1 MVVMR
6 MQRGSNDY
14 GFGVMHRG
22 GLRWVQTAHKKATLP
37 GKGGLRDKV
46 VEGDRPSTL
55 PCQIGGRSFQGV
67 DNSKRRG
74 DGFDPGEESDQVRL
88 STMKDRSI
96 CHAKIAPAPP
106 WFVLSYYIKIS
117 YGIFCRHF
125 RKAGYWRIVASCKN
139 YMGLI
144 GPQL

>member
-1 MVVMR
+1 M
-6 MQRGSNDY
+6 
-14 GFGVMHRG
+14 
-22 GLRWVQTAHKKATLP
+22 RWVQTAHKKATLP

-88 STMKDRSI
+88 STMNDRSI

-106 WFVLSYYIKIS
+106 LVCPKLLHKKKLWNILPTFPESGLLANRGQLQKLHGVDWPTIVKVA
-117 YGIFCRHF
+117 HF
-125 RKAGYWRIVASCKN
+125 TIET
-139 YMGLI
+139 
-144 GPQL
+144 